1 MEKEASM
8 FALALGLSWF
18 GAAGQGGGRSPA
30 VGRKSW
36 SAAAVMMMMMMMMM
50 MAMMVTLARVAVRD
64 DDDAKRKKKKKKKKR
79 RSDGE
84 SDEANSRTRD
94 QGLVKVDDEIQ
105 RRERQQTSR
114 QDEVEI

>member
-1 MEKEASM
+1 MEKEASI

-36 SAAAVMMMMMMMMM
+36 SAAAVMMMMMMMM

-94 QGLVKVDDEIQ
+94 QRLVSTK
-105 RRERQQTSR
+105 R
-114 QDEVEI
+114 